1 MTITK
6 HSFGMENNSLKK
18 KKIKKNIYLLK
29 RGALMKKKIIMLFI
43 ITIIFSCNI
52 SIKTEEEKEIIQN
65 EVKEA
70 TSDINSQIKNND
82 IDLFF
87 YNQSSYTMD
96 YIFSSQSANRSAD
109 NLNEGSYSD
118 DFISY
123 NVFRNDENSK
133 SVLINNINTENSSTR
148 SISYD
153 DFYNK
158 NNNPTD
164 KLYNFPLGIINDEL
178 DYSTTPP
185 RIIKTAVLKA
195 REYLSKVPAFIAYFD
210 RAKDSSGNYLPGD
223 SFVYAIDDYRVNDD
237 ANKSEIPLGNYVY
250 YKSVVKVYD
259 STSNTV
265 KHTIYPTQL
274 DIKESQVVAR
284 YNAGNGNIGVVRK
297 KTIYYLVSLDN
308 LQNSI
313 INSDY
318 IRLFSCYGNEQY
330 MIQPIVPAYIKGV
343 SSYGR
348 AISLQNYDST
358 RSINGNNI
366 SKNTTVENIIAKKNI
381 VHKNI
386 GIIND
391 IIKNDSYKPENRT
404 FGQNKNDYI
413 RKMSPIIVSWSES
426 GAFKA
431 NTEVR
436 IEWDVITYN
445 LDGFTNKMG
454 VALTVLNGDYTTS
467 NVDNLQYSDANKI
480 KEQMV
485 TFVEGKEKS
494 ESSGGFV
501 INFSDGSVKTSVV
514 KTYEAILKIPNI
526 DARYRN
532 NGKVYLRFFT
542 REMNDSGSWNPTEWR
557 GVILSNNITNTAN
570 SYQIEL
576 TYEDSSSFYLDIP
589 LPANFWNWCVTQSP
603 GSSKSHNNNI
613 FSPYSGL
620 HYDYWSLDF
629 GYNSNNWYKLD
640 SVNDSYWYNILS
652 AYSNAN
658 PIIAGDPF
666 VDNIPILS
674 SARGNVKYRNHS
686 EDEVDGSYGR
696 IVLIEHKNNE
706 DNFTNGYATFY
717 CHLASEVSPT
727 NVVKNSDV
735 EKGVFLSFMGNTGNM
750 PKHLHWGISFNDYSI
765 YKDETLY
772 RFYNNYEQNIGAA
785 SALIRAG
792 IVNEE
797 KINSFINYK
806 NNFLTVNQYDYL
818 QSLNGTVIGRQI
830 ENLTV
835 TNNLYTGIQISWDK
849 VIGATSY
856 HIERSVNNIDFKLI
870 KSTTLLTYTDTS
882 CGMNRDYYYR
892 VRAETNKRYTN
903 YSNSIGGIK
912 LGNDIPIVVGE
923 NNCTIQ
929 AGDRKW
935 YYFRE
940 EAGYFYTIAF
950 KDKYDPASGDSYT
963 ADIKMSAYKESK
975 LFGEEYFSG
984 KDSGWTSPYKYK
996 SSLISGESKNIYL
1009 LVEESSIEQ
1018 SSGTFQ
1024 IIITKTDRPD
1034 PPEGVSTF
1042 SYEDAL
1048 YIDLTWE
1055 PSIGADKYYIYR
1067 SLNNINYVKIGE
1079 PSGESYRDDKMGS
1092 NRYYYYKVSAVTNDG
1107 KESALSPPSESEMSI
1122 ESAEP
1127 ISVFNNSYSNFL
1139 SKEDIQ
1145 WFYFEGKKN
1154 GGYTIEW
1161 DESYGCGIIVSIYRN
1176 DKTTG
1181 YFTNIDSSPQS
1192 IIAIENENIYIKV
1205 EGKDL
1210 LQTGNYNV
1218 KITGEKPAKPA
1229 SVQCDF
1235 GDYYNQIEISWS
1247 SVSGAVGYSLSRSS
1261 DGSSF
1266 KNVNNN
1272 ILTTSY
1278 LDNELYIPENGNITY
1293 KYYIEAFNDFGTSNE
1308 SYSNEL
1314 TLTDSIVRGKSETI
1328 EP

>member
-1 MTITK
+1 
-6 HSFGMENNSLKK
+6 
-18 KKIKKNIYLLK
+18 
-29 RGALMKKKIIMLFI
+29 MKKKIIMLFI
-43 ITIIFSCNI
+43 ITIISSCNI

-96 YIFSSQSANRSAD
+96 YIFSSQFANRSAD

-123 NVFRNDENSK
+123 NVFRNEENSK
-133 SVLINNINTENSSTR
+133 SIIFSNFNIENNSTR
-148 SISYD
+148 SISYQ
-153 DFYNK
+153 DFYNTNK
-158 NNNPTD
+158 TSDPNKTMD
-164 KLYNFPLGIINDEL
+164 QLKNFPLGFLQN
-178 DYSTTPP
+178 STS
-185 RIIKTAVLKA
+185 A
-195 REYLSKVPAFIAYFD
+195 REYLSEVPAFIAYFD

-223 SFVYAIDDYRVNDD
+223 SFVYAIDDYRVNED
-237 ANKSEIPLGNYVY
+237 ADKSEILLSNYVY

-259 STSNTV
+259 GNSNTV

-297 KTIYYLVSLDN
+297 KTIYFLVSLDN
-308 LQNSI
+308 LQNII
-313 INSDY
+313 INSDD
-318 IRLFSCYGNEQY
+318 IRIFSCYGNEQY

-348 AISLQNYDST
+348 AISLQSYYST

-386 GIIND
+386 GIIDD

-413 RKMSPIIVSWSES
+413 RKMSPIIVSWSKS

-431 NTEVR
+431 NTEVK

-467 NVDNLQYSDANKI
+467 NVENLQYSDANKI

-494 ESSGGFV
+494 ELSGGFV
-501 INFSDGSVKTSVV
+501 INFSDGSNKISVV
-514 KTYEAILKIPNI
+514 KKYEAILKIPNI

-542 REMNDSGSWNPTEWR
+542 REMNDNGSWNPTEWR

-576 TYEDSSSFYLDIP
+576 TYEDSNLFYLDIP
-589 LPANFWNWCVTQSP
+589 LPANFWNWNITQP
-603 GSSKSHNNNI
+603 VGGTLTHNNTI
-613 FSPYSGL
+613 FNPYGNGQ
-620 HYDYWSLDF
+620 YDYWSLDF

-640 SVNDSYWYNILS
+640 SNNDDGWTNALS
-652 AYSNAN
+652 AYSGLN
-658 PIIAGDPF
+658 IAGDPF
-666 VDNIPILS
+666 IDNIPVLS
-674 SARGNVKYRNHS
+674 SAPGDVKYNNS
-686 EDEVDGSYGR
+686 ENNEILGTGYGR
-696 IVLIEHKNNE
+696 IVMIEHKNDSNV
-706 DNFTNGYATFY
+706 NLTNGYATFY
-717 CHLASEVSPT
+717 CHLAKEGVP
-727 NVVKNSDV
+727 SDITGSINRT
-735 EKGVFLSFMGNTGNM
+735 KFLSFMGNTGNM

-765 YKDETLY
+765 YKDEILY

-785 SALIRAG
+785 SALVRTKDSNG
-792 IVNEE
+792 NEVKKTLLTIKDE
-797 KINSFINYK
+797 MLKNFENDPDNYQK
-806 NNFLTVNQYDYL
+806 LNNI
-818 QSLNGTVIGRQI
+818 QSLNGSVIERRIENFTVTKDLSTVIK
-830 ENLTV
+830 L
-835 TNNLYTGIQISWDK
+835 SWDK
-849 VIGATSY
+849 VIGATTY
-856 HIERSVNNIDFKLI
+856 HIERSVNNIDFKFI
-870 KSTTLLTYTDTS
+870 NSTPLLTYTDTS

-892 VRAETNKRYTN
+892 VRAETNKKYTD
-903 YSNSIGGIK
+903 YSNSVMGIK
-912 LGNDIPIVVGE
+912 NGSDIQL
-923 NNCTIQ
+923 TIGPANECSIQ
-929 AGDRKW
+929 PGDKKW
-935 YYFRE
+935 YYFKE
-940 EAGYFYTIAF
+940 EAGYFYKIAF
-950 KDKYDPASGDSYT
+950 KDIYNPASENNYT

-996 SSLISGESKNIYL
+996 SSLVSGESKNIYI

-1042 SYEDAL
+1042 SYEDAF

-1067 SLNNINYVKIGE
+1067 SLNNINYVKIGDS
-1079 PSGESYRDDKMGS
+1079 PGEYYHDDKMGS

-1107 KESALSPPSESEMSI
+1107 KESALSPPSKSQMSI
-1122 ESAEP
+1122 ESA
-1127 ISVFNNSYSNFL
+1127 SNIYNYYTAFPGHL
-1139 SKEDIQ
+1139 SEEDIQ

-1161 DESYGCGIIVSIYRN
+1161 DENKLDENYGCDIIVSIYRN
-1176 DKTTG
+1176 DKTIG
-1181 YFTNIDSSPQS
+1181 YFTNIDSSPKS

-1218 KITGEKPAKPA
+1218 KITGSPPATPKNLDCTND
-1229 SVQCDF
+1229 S
-1235 GDYYNQIEISWS
+1235 YYNVIISWDT
-1247 SVSGAVGYSLSRSS
+1247 VVGAVGYKLFRAQN
-1261 DGSSF
+1261 DGAYSEI
-1266 KNVNNN
+1266 N
-1272 ILTTSY
+1272 SY
-1278 LDNELYIPENGNITY
+1278 IFTNSCNDAAPGGEEITY
-1293 KYYIEAFNDFGTSNE
+1293 HYKVRAFNDFGTSGE
-1308 SYSNEL
+1308 SNF
-1314 TLTDSIVRGKSETI
+1314 DSIHLYGGTRSI
-1328 EP
+1328 LAPIQP